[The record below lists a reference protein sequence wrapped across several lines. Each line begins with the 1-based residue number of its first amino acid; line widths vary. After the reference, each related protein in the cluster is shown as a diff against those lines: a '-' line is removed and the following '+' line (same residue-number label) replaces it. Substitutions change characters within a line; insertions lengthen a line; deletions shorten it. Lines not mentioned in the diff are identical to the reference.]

1 MISSKKKR
9 ELNKT
14 KLNSLISLG
23 ASPKLVKPRIQ
34 INRWYPFVIGTNMY
48 KYVNKVQI
56 QADKM

>member
-14 KLNSLISLG
+14 KVNSLISLG

-48 KYVNKVQI
+48 K
-56 QADKM
+56 